1 MYLLYYTTTRS
12 AQKHIILFLFF
23 IYLAPCTRSPV
34 VDAVAFFSSL
44 FSHHRYPFCHP
55 LVSVSVSPPSVDEI
69 ESDHQNYVSAYHSAR
84 EHPPIHMSLPFFTRA
99 RAKGNRIDDSKH
111 FLQLNHT
118 AYSGRVQAKRWKKC
132 IKIVCLKGIKSC
144 TMGVYVLSGII
155 MYICAVTCPYI

>member
-1 MYLLYYTTTRS
+1 LPSHLMYLLYYTTTRS

-23 IYLAPCTRSPV
+23 IYLTPCTRSPV

-84 EHPPIHMSLPFFTRA
+84 EHPPFHTGLPFSLEPALKAT
-99 RAKGNRIDDSKH
+99 GSM
-111 FLQLNHT
+111 T
-118 AYSGRVQAKRWKKC
+118 AYTFVNQIIQHIRAVYKQ
-132 IKIVCLKGIKSC
+132 KGEKS
-144 TMGVYVLSGII
+144 
-155 MYICAVTCPYI
+155 A